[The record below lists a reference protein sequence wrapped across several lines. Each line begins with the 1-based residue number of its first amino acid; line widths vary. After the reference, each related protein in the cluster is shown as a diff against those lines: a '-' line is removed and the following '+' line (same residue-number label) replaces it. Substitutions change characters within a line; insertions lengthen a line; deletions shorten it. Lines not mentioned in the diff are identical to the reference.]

1 MNINLK
7 VYNIPDKETI
17 VVGVSAGPDS
27 MALLH
32 YLIKNSN
39 FNIICAHVNHNVR
52 KESKYEELYLQKF
65 CKENN
70 ITFEVINLDNYT
82 ENNFEAE
89 ARRKR
94 YNFYEK
100 ILNKYNSKY
109 LFLAHHGDDL
119 IETVLMK
126 IARGSNLEGYA
137 GIKEI
142 SFYKNKFYIIRPLI
156 IYDKNTIIKYLKE
169 NKIKYYIDKS
179 NKSSK
184 YTRNRY
190 RKKILPMLKKEDN
203 NIHIKFL
210 KYSKILLEYDSY
222 IKKETKKILENIYSK
237 GILDINLFKL
247 QHEFIQRNI
256 LFSILNDLYNNNSD
270 IVSNKH
276 VNNIINLINSPKRN
290 ATLNMPQ
297 NVIIKK
303 EYNKLIFNKVK
314 TVNIKES
321 YKIKFNKEFNSNDF
335 CITEITESSEDG
347 NNICRLNSEEIYL
360 PLYIRN
366 KKNGDYIEVR
376 GLNGSKKI
384 KEIFIEKKIPLDRR
398 HTYPILVDA
407 KDNILWL
414 PNLKKSKFIKKKNE
428 KYDIILR
435 YYEREEK

>member
-70 ITFEVINLDNYT
+70 ITFEVIHLDNYT

-222 IKKETKKILENIYSK
+222 IKEETKKILENIYSK

-314 TVNIKES
+314 TVNIKEN
-321 YKIKFNKEFNSNDF
+321 YKIEFNKEFNSNDF

>member
-7 VYNIPDKETI
+7 VYNIPNKETI

-70 ITFEVINLDNYT
+70 ITFEVIHLDNYT

-314 TVNIKES
+314 TINIKES
-321 YKIKFNKEFNSNDF
+321 YKIEFNKEFNSNDF

>member
-7 VYNIPDKETI
+7 VYNIPNKETI

-70 ITFEVINLDNYT
+70 ITFEVIHLDNYT

-222 IKKETKKILENIYSK
+222 IKEETKKILENIYSK

-314 TVNIKES
+314 TVNIKEN
-321 YKIKFNKEFNSNDF
+321 YKIEFNKEFNSNDF

>member
-7 VYNIPDKETI
+7 IYNIPDKETI

-70 ITFEVINLDNYT
+70 ITFEVIHLDNYT

-256 LFSILNDLYNNNSD
+256 LFSILNDLYNNNSG

-290 ATLNMPQ
+290 ATLNIPQ

-321 YKIKFNKEFNSNDF
+321 YKIEFNKEFNSNDF